1 MARCFEFRVI
11 RYEPDVRRGERVN
24 IGLLVLDEGRANVHL
39 YKSMQK
45 ALALAP
51 SMRLSASIRSEL
63 EEMFTD
69 VFLTTN
75 GLDSFKQYGFF
86 SLSDPGRLYCETH
99 QLQAQIDLAM
109 KRLVAPERR
118 RSLREGKT
126 RLYTTIKNQF
136 KRDGVLASD
145 PSQIREYKVVAG
157 YEFPGD
163 DELFADFAFK
173 NGAWHLTQVL
183 DYRVTNPKSALKKIK
198 EVSLKAI
205 ALDQAAKDSG
215 RLLGEDGKV
224 VKNAV
229 VWVPDELQE
238 LVAPQIDIL
247 ADYAELFRFNNNREK
262 VRYLDM
268 MSDLTKSN
276 QIHH

>member
-1 MARCFEFRVI
+1 MARYFEFRVI

-24 IGLLVLDEGRANVHL
+24 IGLLVLHDERANVYL
-39 YKSMQK
+39 YKGMQK

-51 SMRLSASIRSEL
+51 HMRLPASIRSEL

-69 VFLTTN
+69 VLLNTSN
-75 GLDSFKQYGFF
+75 LDSFKQFGFF
-86 SLSDPGRLYCETH
+86 SLSDPGRFYCEPH
-99 QLQAQIDLAM
+99 QLQSQIDLAM

-118 RSLREGKT
+118 RNLREGKT

-136 KRDGVLASD
+136 KKDGILATD

-163 DELFADFAFK
+163 EELFADFAFK

-198 EVSLKAI
+198 EVSLKAV
-205 ALDQAAKDSG
+205 ALDQADKYSG
-215 RLLGEDGKV
+215 RLLGETADV

-238 LVAPQIDIL
+238 MVAPQMEIL
-247 ADYAELFRFNNNREK
+247 AGYAHLFRFNNNDEK
-262 VRYLDM
+262 VRYLEM
-268 MSDLTKSN
+268 MRDLTKSY
-276 QIHH
+276 QVHH